1 MSRTVTLRDRGSLR
15 QLLTRWLSGPLIV
28 LIASSLGAS
37 YFIALYVANDAY
49 DAALLD
55 PAIAIANHVRRNG
68 EHLELDLPLIAI
80 DALRVDTKDRIFY
93 QVQEPDGRSIAG
105 NARIPPP
112 SQWLPAPQ
120 HLFYNAELEGEPIR
134 VAGQFVAIQGQ
145 TALVQVAETLVK
157 RGTLVKEILL
167 ASALPAFAIAIAAL
181 TLSWYGI
188 GRSLAPLER
197 LRQEIDSRS
206 PRDLHAM
213 TEAGIPMEVRPVV
226 RALNQLLARLKA
238 AIEGEQR
245 FIANAAHQ
253 LRTPLAG
260 LKTHAELARREP
272 SSPEMRSLLDM
283 IAEETERTSHLVN
296 QLLTLARAESGA
308 GPEAGRQPLDLHQIA
323 TRAVQEWVPR
333 ALAKN
338 IDLGFELEDTWTLGD
353 PLLVRELLANLLD
366 NALAYTQAGGT
377 VTVSTYGVDGKSV
390 LEVQDNGPGIP
401 GAERG
406 RVFERFYRIP
416 GTASQG
422 CGLGLAIVAEIAERY
437 GAKVELKEGADGTGT
452 CARVLFEP
460 LAQDAPY
467 PGRSVT
473 PVRSAPR

>member
-1 MSRTVTLRDRGSLR
+1 M
-15 QLLTRWLSGPLIV
+15 RWLSGPLIA

-55 PAIAIANHVRRNG
+55 PALAIANRVRGNG
-68 EHLELDLPLIAI
+68 EHLEVDLPSIAI

-93 QVQEPDGRSIAG
+93 QVQGPDGGIIAG

-112 SQWLPAPQ
+112 PTRLPAPQ

-134 VAGQFVAIQGQ
+134 VAGKFVAIQAQ
-145 TALVQVAETLVK
+145 TVLVQVAETLVK
-157 RGTLVKEILL
+157 RNTLVKEILL
-167 ASALPAFAIAIAAL
+167 ASALPALAIAIAAL

-188 GRSLAPLER
+188 DRSLAPLER

-213 TEAGIPMEVRPVV
+213 TEAGIPMEVRSVV

-260 LKTHAELARREP
+260 LKTHAELARREQ
-272 SSPEMRSLLDM
+272 SSPQMRSLLDM

-296 QLLTLARAESGA
+296 QLLTLARAERGA
-308 GPEAGRQPLDLHQIA
+308 GPDAGRQPVNLHEIA

-338 IDLGFELEDTWTLGD
+338 IDLGFELENTWTLGD

-366 NALAYTQAGGT
+366 NALVYTQAGGA
-377 VTVSTYGVDGKSV
+377 VTVRTHDLDGKSV

-401 GAERG
+401 EAERT
-406 RVFERFYRIP
+406 RVFERFYRVP
-416 GTASQG
+416 GTAPQG

-437 GAKVELKEGADGTGT
+437 GAKVELAEGADGGGT
-452 CARVLFEP
+452 CTRVLFES
-460 LAQDAPY
+460 LAQHA
-467 PGRSVT
+467 S
-473 PVRSAPR
+473 

>member
-1 MSRTVTLRDRGSLR
+1 MRPLATLRDRGSLR
-15 QLLTRWLSGPLIV
+15 QLLARWLSGPLIA
-28 LIASSLGAS
+28 LIAASLGAS

-55 PAIAIANHVRRNG
+55 PALAIANHVRRHG
-68 EHLELDLPLIAI
+68 GHVELDLPAIAI
-80 DALRVDTKDRIFY
+80 DALRVDTRDRIFY
-93 QVQEPDGRSIAG
+93 QVQGPDGIIVAG
-105 NARIPPP
+105 NAPIPAPP
-112 SQWLPAPQ
+112 KWLPAPQ

-134 VAGQFVAIQGQ
+134 VAGQFVSIQGQ
-145 TALVQVAETLVK
+145 TVLVQVAETVVK
-157 RGTLVKEILL
+157 RTTLVKEILF
-167 ASALPAFAIAIAAL
+167 ASALPALVIAIAAL

-188 GRSLAPLER
+188 DRSLAPLER
-197 LRQEIDSRS
+197 LRKEIDSRS

-272 SSPEMRSLLDM
+272 SSPQMRSLLDM
-283 IAEETERTSHLVN
+283 IAEETERTSHLIN
-296 QLLTLARAESGA
+296 QLLTLARAERGA
-308 GPEAGRQPLDLHQIA
+308 GPEAGRQPLNLHEIA

-333 ALAKN
+333 ALARN
-338 IDLGFELEDTWTLGD
+338 IDLGFELEDTWILGD
-353 PLLVRELLANLLD
+353 PLLLRELLANLLD
-366 NALAYTQAGGT
+366 NALAYTQAGGA
-377 VTVSTYGVDGKSV
+377 VTVRTHSADGRSV

-401 GAERG
+401 PAERG
-406 RVFERFYRIP
+406 RVFERFYRVP
-416 GTASQG
+416 GTTPQG

-452 CARVLFEP
+452 CARVLFAS
-460 LAQDAPY
+460 LAQDAAY
-467 PGRSVT
+467 TGQSVT
-473 PVRSAPR
+473 PVPSAPR